1 MLFSALSHR
10 KPYFVPVCCC
20 YTWFS
25 GLFAENWL
33 IFAWSHLKQCFYCF
47 VSKFRFFRI
56 FLHWIKNLAFLKLVT
71 LILAIPQSKE
81 GFLLF
86 WVQITLLQDFFH
98 GIKVLACFQL
108 ITLILAI
115 FHAKKCFCCCGA
127 KLRCVQLFRTGNG
140 FCLFGA
146 NRAVLSC
153 FGSLLPYF
161 QLFCTW
167 KRFSPVFFFWCLI
180 TLLSA
185 LSHGKDFSLSCRWI

>member
-1 MLFSALSHR
+1 MFAYTLFSFFLQCIKVFLTCLR
-10 KPYFVPVCCC
+10 
-20 YTWFS
+20 
-25 GLFAENWL
+25 L
-33 IFAWSHLKQCFYCF
+33 IT
-47 VSKFRFFRI
+47 
-56 FLHWIKNLAFLKLVT
+56 LV
-71 LILAIPQSKE
+71 LAIPRSKKNAFALLGPNYTVLSLSALHK
-81 GFLLF
+81 GFRPFAAYHAASRYISL
-86 WVQITLLQDFFH
+86 IRTFFR
-98 GIKVLACFQL
+98 
-108 ITLILAI
+108 
-115 FHAKKCFCCCGA
+115 CCGA
-127 KLRCVQLFRTGNG
+127 TLRCVQLFRTGNG

>member
-1 MLFSALSHR
+1 MFAYTLFSFFAMHKGFFNLFTAYHSGSSYTSLKKERFCSFGSKLHCSQPFCTASR
-10 KPYFVPVCCC
+10 FSPVCSLSRCLSL
-20 YTWFS
+20 YLT
-25 GLFAENWL
+25 
-33 IFAWSHLKQCFYCF
+33 H
-47 VSKFRFFRI
+47 
-56 FLHWIKNLAFLKLVT
+56 KNV
-71 LILAIPQSKE
+71 
-81 GFLLF
+81 
-86 WVQITLLQDFFH
+86 
-98 GIKVLACFQL
+98 
-108 ITLILAI
+108 
-115 FHAKKCFCCCGA
+115 FCCCGA
-127 KLRCVQLFRTGNG
+127 TLRCVQLFRTGNG